1 MEEYQLNT
9 EKGETAD
16 IIKFDTIKINQNE
29 FNYDLDIKAQENTI
43 YFNIKDKN
51 QLPSIN
57 YKRSMSFKE
66 IKGLNVQFQALNN
79 FSDFYDYLNSLSN
92 NNKLNIKKSNDKISI
107 IFSVEVLLKQH
118 SIEIDLFPEKL
129 DLELNAKEIW
139 EELINIKEKIKE
151 IENLKNENLEFKKE
165 IDYLKNENKEKDNE
179 INALKN
185 DIKELNNELNNLK
198 NGYKGLIKESG
209 EISNEINNI
218 KNKNSDNSL
227 IMKESEK
234 SFIFDEIEKK
244 INKKIKKIKML
255 YRATMDGGDTI
266 NFHNK
271 CDNIPN
277 TLTLVHSKYRRF
289 GGFTPIPWSTIG
301 DYKYDPEMKTF
312 VFSLDNKKIYYLK
325 DKGNQAVYHHKECGP
340 CFGAGFDIGIVGNPI
355 KEKKL
360 YTFQY
365 SYDYKGDNQS
375 LSEYVEPGK
384 LQALDYEVFQIIFY

>member
-57 YKRSMSFKE
+57 YKRSMSFNE

-107 IFSVEVLLKQH
+107 LFSVEVLLKQH

-185 DIKELNNELNNLK
+185 DIKELNDELNNLK
-198 NGYKGLIKESG
+198 NGYKGLLKESE
-209 EISNEINNI
+209 EINNEINDM
-218 KNKNSDNSL
+218 KYEKSDTSL
-227 IMKESEK
+227 IMRESEK
-234 SFIFDEIEKK
+234 NIIFDEIKK
-244 INKKIKKIKML
+244 K
-255 YRATMDGGDTI
+255 
-266 NFHNK
+266 
-271 CDNIPN
+271 
-277 TLTLVHSKYRRF
+277 
-289 GGFTPIPWSTIG
+289 
-301 DYKYDPEMKTF
+301 
-312 VFSLDNKKIYYLK
+312 
-325 DKGNQAVYHHKECGP
+325 
-340 CFGAGFDIGIVGNPI
+340 
-355 KEKKL
+355 
-360 YTFQY
+360 
-365 SYDYKGDNQS
+365 
-375 LSEYVEPGK
+375 
-384 LQALDYEVFQIIFY
+384 